1 MDPSTVVILLALN
14 LIGIGGLL
22 HLIGAR
28 MADAAGLRGFATGS
42 LAFGLS
48 YLVRLVL
55 GIGDGG
61 AAGIVADV
69 GMVFAT
75 LCFATGLRQF
85 SGRPPLGRRFIFGW
99 AAAYGA
105 VALLAV
111 QAWPAVGR
119 HAVLNFSLGLAY
131 LVLAALAVAAA
142 RREARTLRPP
152 LWLLALLVGGL
163 GLATGARGVT
173 VLAFGP
179 TPLFAG
185 PAAQAYYA
193 YATLVTVVL
202 GPNLLWMV
210 FVRLNDRLAELAT
223 HDALTRLLNR
233 HGLDD
238 ALRRHFGARPRR
250 PLILL
255 QVDIDHFKRINDSHG
270 HAAGDAVL
278 LGVAETLAA
287 QVRGGDCVAR
297 LGGEEFLVGCA
308 GADPALAETL
318 AERLRQAVAQRAF
331 VLPDGSTLGCTVSVG
346 VSSPFE
352 DRTAWELALR
362 DADQALY
369 VAKQAGRNRVAL
381 SAGHGLTGSAA

>member
-1 MDPSTVVILLALN
+1 MDPSTVIILLALN

-28 MADAAGLRGFATGS
+28 MAGAAGLRGYGTGS
-42 LAFGLS
+42 LVFGLA
-48 YLVRLVL
+48 YLVRLTQ

-61 AAGIVADV
+61 AAGIVADA

-85 SGRPPLGRRFIFGW
+85 AGRAPLGRRLVFGCV
-99 AAAYGA
+99 AAY
-105 VALLAV
+105 ALLAWLAV
-111 QAWPAVGR
+111 QGWQAVGR

-152 LWLLALLVGGL
+152 LWVLAALVGGL
-163 GLATGARGVT
+163 GLVTGARGVL
-173 VLAFGP
+173 VLSAGLA
-179 TPLFAG
+179 PLFAG

-193 YATLVTVVL
+193 YAALVTVVL
-202 GPNLLWMV
+202 GPILLWMV
-210 FVRLNDRLAELAT
+210 FVRLNDRLADLAT

-238 ALRRHFGARPRR
+238 ALRRHFGARPPQ
-250 PLILL
+250 PLMLL
-255 QVDIDHFKRINDSHG
+255 QVDIDHFKCINDDHG

-278 LGVAETLAA
+278 AGVAETLAT
-287 QVRGGDCVAR
+287 QVRGGDFVAR
-297 LGGEEFLVGCA
+297 LGGEEFLVGCS
-308 GADPALAETL
+308 GADPSRVEAL
-318 AERLRQAVAQRAF
+318 AERLRQAVAQRAY
-331 VLPDGSTLGCTVSVG
+331 VLPDGRTLGCTVSVG
-346 VSSPFE
+346 VSSPFAE
-352 DRTAWELALR
+352 RAAWEAALR

-369 VAKQAGRNRVAL
+369 AAKQAGRNRVAVT
-381 SAGHGLTGSAA
+381 HGGGLGGSPV